1 VRYTLVFVILRSKQD
16 WRRWIQREGTGSL
29 EQKKDQEVG
38 TTSRKVAEELEM
50 NQMDERAAHLIA
62 NFGPMWKEKV
72 KFRLLRDTPSC
83 EGCTYKV
90 DVNTY

>member
-1 VRYTLVFVILRSKQD
+1 
-16 WRRWIQREGTGSL
+16 
-29 EQKKDQEVG
+29 
-38 TTSRKVAEELEM
+38 M